1 MMQKS
6 LLTIL
11 LLVNQLNSSS
21 AYNRS
26 CRRFQRNGGWW
37 DQVWST
43 YDDIRFKRNLRVSR
57 ATFLYILNHI
67 REDIEKDTLTEIPL
81 SPELRLGICLYRLGR
96 GDYLHTI
103 SELSGYGI
111 STVCTVVLEVSKA
124 IVNQLWEASVSKHF
138 PKTEEEFKECMITFD
153 EEWQFPCCFG
163 AVDGCHLPIKC
174 PDGGLEACKEYHNFK
189 NFYSIVLIAI
199 VDAKYRFIW
208 ASCGFPGNNHD
219 SVIFQSTNLYE
230 QVTEHSLIPAMA
242 KEQDGTD
249 IPPLIIADSAFPLST
264 WIMKPYGNAVLTQEE
279 RYFNYRLSRARM
291 VTEGAYGR
299 LKGRWRI
306 LLKKCESKKESLKV
320 MALACIVLHNLC
332 IDLEDTNL
340 GSWDWDLIFD
350 ESTKKKETKR
360 RSSRAC
366 EDEKL

>member
-1 MMQKS
+1 M
-6 LLTIL
+6 
-11 LLVNQLNSSS
+11 V
-21 AYNRS
+21 
-26 CRRFQRNGGWW
+26 
-37 DQVWST
+37 
-43 YDDIRFKRNLRVSR
+43 
-57 ATFLYILNHI
+57 
-67 REDIEKDTLTEIPL
+67 
-81 SPELRLGICLYRLGR
+81 
-96 GDYLHTI
+96 
-103 SELSGYGI
+103 
-111 STVCTVVLEVSKA
+111 
-124 IVNQLWEASVSKHF
+124 
-138 PKTEEEFKECMITFD
+138 TFD

-174 PDGGLEACKEYHNFK
+174 PDDGREACKEYHNFK
-189 NFYSIVLIAI
+189 NFYSIVLTAI

-219 SVIFQSTNLYE
+219 SVIFQSTNLFE

-291 VTEGAYGR
+291 VAEEAYGR
-299 LKGRWRI
+299 LKGRWRM

-320 MALACIVLHNLC
+320 MSLACIALHSLC
-332 IDLEDTNL
+332 VDLEDTDM

-350 ESTKKKETKR
+350 KSIKKR
-360 RSSRAC
+360 RPR
-366 EDEKL
+366 EEVRELLR